1 MSETEAY
8 ILNAVQTPAP
18 LRTVYDAIDRG
29 NTTKDELKADTS
41 LSDDLMDQGLTGLQ
55 IIGLIGRQE
64 PDYYTVE
71 LPWETGD
78 DDLDFRMGVLHNV
91 AVDATPDDW
100 GKQSSLLINY
110 RYLLDEDVQVFK
122 SNDSVVHS
130 KMDDLAADLGYRP
143 RSKQGVIT
151 MNDVKF
157 VNWSRL
163 AEYLGLIYKA
173 NGRMHTTYPDEDLI
187 HQSIVLAAEAN
198 GGDIVGLKTYVNW
211 LNENL
216 LLVSLT
222 KDRSVP
228 SVLSRVLFNLVADG
242 RIRVVE
248 SGDAAAVGLKNVPT
262 RKGIDRDANA
272 IEVVS

>member
-29 NTTKDELKADTS
+29 NTTKDELQADTT
-41 LSDDLMDQGLTGLQ
+41 LSEDLLNQGLTGLQ
-55 IIGLIGRQE
+55 IVGLIGRQE

-71 LPWETGD
+71 LPWQTGD

-91 AVDATPDDW
+91 AVDATSGDW

-110 RYLLDEDVQVFK
+110 QYLLDEDVQMFE
-122 SNDSVVHS
+122 NDDSVVYS
-130 KMDDLAADLGYRP
+130 EMDDLAADLGYRP
-143 RSKQGVIT
+143 QSKQGLIT

-163 AEYLGLIYKA
+163 AEYLGLVYKA
-173 NGRMHTTYPDEDLI
+173 NGRTHTTYPDEELI
-187 HQSIVLAAEAN
+187 YQSVVLATETN
-198 GGDIVGLKTYVNW
+198 GGGPIGLEEYVDW

-216 LLVSLT
+216 LLLSLT
-222 KDRSVP
+222 SDRNVP
-228 SVLSRVLFNLVADG
+228 GPLSRVLFNLVADD
-242 RIRVVE
+242 RIRIVE
-248 SGDAAAVGLKNVPT
+248 SGDAGAVGLKNVPT
-262 RKGIDRDANA
+262 REGIDRDANA
-272 IEVVS
+272 IEVVA